1 MSPTGGLSVAMK
13 IRVLLANRPRMLRE
27 LVRKIIEDEPDMEVV
42 GEVLA
47 PVDLLVAVRE
57 TKADAVILAM
67 RGSEE
72 PGLCSHLLAEYP
84 DLTILGLACE
94 GQKAFVKQLC
104 PRREEI
110 ADPTGAKILGA
121 LRSAIRGPFPSVVG
135 LTEGEG

>member
-1 MSPTGGLSVAMK
+1 MK
-13 IRVLLANRPRMLRE
+13 LRILLANRPRMLRE
-27 LVRKIIEDEPDMEVV
+27 MVRKIIEDEQDMEVV

-57 TKADAVILAM
+57 TKAHAVILTM

-84 DLTILGLACE
+84 DLTILGLAFE
-94 GQKAFVKQLC
+94 GQKAFIKQLR

-110 ADPTGAKILGA
+110 ADPTGAKILSA
-121 LRSAIRGPFPSVVG
+121 LRNAIRGPWSSVDEDN
-135 LTEGEG
+135 EGCAQ